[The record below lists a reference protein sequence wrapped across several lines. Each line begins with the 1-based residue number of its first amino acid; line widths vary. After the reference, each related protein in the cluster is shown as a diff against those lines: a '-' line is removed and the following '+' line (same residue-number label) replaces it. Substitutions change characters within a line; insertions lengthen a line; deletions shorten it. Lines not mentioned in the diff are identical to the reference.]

1 MGTSSL
7 RFPRDN
13 AIGSLFWMSLT
24 HDAICQ
30 GFCTL
35 IVEILVPFYDC
46 HHSRDNGQELVE
58 SHVPF
63 AVYAIGI
70 HVPLFQDNHMSAAM
84 QCVKET

>member
-1 MGTSSL
+1 
-7 RFPRDN
+7 
-13 AIGSLFWMSLT
+13 MSLT

-46 HHSRDNGQELVE
+46 HHSRDNGQLQELVE

-63 AVYAIGI
+63 TVYAIGI
-70 HVPLFQDNHMSAAM
+70 HVPLFQDNHMSVAM